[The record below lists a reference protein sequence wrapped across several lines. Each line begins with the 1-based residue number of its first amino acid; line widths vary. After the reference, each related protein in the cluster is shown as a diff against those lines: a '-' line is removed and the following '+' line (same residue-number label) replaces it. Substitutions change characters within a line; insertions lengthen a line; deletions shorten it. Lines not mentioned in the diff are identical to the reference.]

1 MPIGMKKERL
11 NIVIDAN
18 WFISACINRNSRRT
32 LYYKILRN
40 KHLKIYYS
48 SELFEEFDGVI
59 KREKFRK
66 FIALYQVRR
75 FVEITLL
82 LLEKVIIRSIPDIV
96 RDSKD
101 NYLLGISES
110 CNADFLVT
118 GDGDLLILETYKT
131 TSILTMGQFLSL
143 LDTLNLPD

>member
-1 MPIGMKKERL
+1 MIKKERL

-66 FIALYQVRR
+66 FIALHQVRR
-75 FVEITLL
+75 FLEITLL
-82 LLEKVIIRSIPDIV
+82 LLERVIIHTTPTIV

-101 NYLLGISES
+101 NYLLGICDS
-110 CNADFLVT
+110 CIADFLVT
-118 GDGDLLILETYKT
+118 GDTDLLILETYKE
-131 TSILTMGQFLSL
+131 TSILTMGQFITL
-143 LDTLNLPD
+143 LDTLNLSE